1 MRRVIGYSSIAVALG
16 LGLGACQGTV
26 LDVGPDDSGTL
37 QADSGSNQ
45 GTSGNGNGG
54 CPAVPGPIAATGDFA
69 SLVGTWTG
77 YVESYQFPS
86 GSDAIVLSFS
96 APSGGSPSGTI
107 VFGQGSP
114 PPPPTDGDAGYSPN
128 GAMGNAIPTS
138 ITEGFVY
145 TVLSSSFDGS
155 RLRLGVESREP
166 YSPWCALQ
174 TSYSWSANACT
185 FGCLPNWPAMG
196 GASPSATSILDN
208 PDGGP
213 NLVVSTGQFTLC
225 EFPYGVCDC
234 DPTSCTVRLDQPNWT
249 FDMQFTSG
257 HLDGS
262 GVLGTG
268 NNPYNV
274 HLTGP

>member
-1 MRRVIGYSSIAVALG
+1 MKRVIGYSSMALT
-16 LGLGACQGTV
+16 LAACQGTV
-26 LDVGPDDSGTL
+26 LDVGPDDSGTTAL

-45 GTSGNGNGG
+45 GTSGDNNGG

-77 YVESYQFPS
+77 YAESYQFPS

-128 GAMGNAIPTS
+128 GATGSQIPTS

-155 RLRLGVESREP
+155 RLRLGVESRQP

-185 FGCLPNWPAMG
+185 FGCLPNWAAMG
-196 GASPSATSILDN
+196 STSSSGTVTLDN

-213 NLVVSTGQFTLC
+213 DLIVNSGKGMLC
-225 EFPYGVCDC
+225 SDYTVCDC

-262 GVLGTG
+262 GVFGTG